1 MWCYSCRVNECTFQC
16 VCMCLYHTIQWL
28 HHFRGKTMD
37 MRKKKVM
44 TQFCVCSPD
53 YWVRP
58 WSAVTYSKFIINQN
72 DVEIPFV
79 RKMFSQHVM
88 TCPHHSSLN
97 RTMMTCTVL
106 YLITML
112 TSTQLCKSIICEQ
125 QHQTMV
131 LGSVCCVVCIHIP
144 DLLNI

>member
-1 MWCYSCRVNECTFQC
+1 MYFSVC
-16 VCMCLYHTIQWL
+16 VYVCITQFNGFIISEERQWI
-28 HHFRGKTMD
+28 RE
-37 MRKKKVM
+37 KKKVM

-112 TSTQLCKSIICEQ
+112 TSTQLCKSIIREQ